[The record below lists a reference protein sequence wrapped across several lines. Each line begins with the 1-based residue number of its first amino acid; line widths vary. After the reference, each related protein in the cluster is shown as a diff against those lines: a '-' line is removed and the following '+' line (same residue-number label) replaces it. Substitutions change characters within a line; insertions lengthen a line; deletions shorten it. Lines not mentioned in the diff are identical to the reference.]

1 MHHQEFIT
9 KSAEEILL
17 DETEL
22 LTTTSTR
29 SKMECRFV
37 LNNGSEYDIPNSIL
51 CGQLQQQLNSSE
63 LGGKE
68 NQSGRIRVILN
79 EGSTAGILE
88 PMNGCTRLLMTEEG
102 NVVLTRIG
110 AFLLT
115 ATRIRKPNV
124 LEDCRA

>member
-22 LTTTSTR
+22 LTTTNKQVTTTNTNKI
-29 SKMECRFV
+29 SKTIF
-37 LNNGSEYDIPNSIL
+37 NNGTSAGI
-51 CGQLQQQLNSSE
+51 

-79 EGSTAGILE
+79 EGSTAGVLE
-88 PMNGCTRLLMTEEG
+88 PVNGCTRLLMTEEG
-102 NVVLTRIG
+102 NVVLTRVG
-110 AFLLT
+110 AGVTGEWIKRLI
-115 ATRIRKPNV
+115 AR
-124 LEDCRA
+124 RA